1 MNDAE
6 RTTSPD
12 RSPRARTFRHPH
24 RSRSRRGAIAFSR
37 ARRPST
43 VRAPPDT
50 SGNAPSRP
58 SRGPLGSLGDA
69 RLARLDQN
77 TSSKQPTA
85 RTLELSRAS
94 SGIPL
99 IIITSRRVARA
110 TPVGE
115 TSRHAARARARFTSA
130 RSIRAR
136 FAAARAAASSSSSP
150 DRRATA
156 GARFKLSIAP
166 FARDDVDGGARSARA
181 SVSSIASSRSRS
193 RTSRAEENMTTRV
206 GLCCA
211 GKTKRKCCSDLDP

>member
-6 RTTSPD
+6 RTTSSD

-115 TSRHAARARARFTSA
+115 TSRHAARARARAEEPA
-130 RSIRAR
+130 RPAVRVVR
-136 FAAARAAASSSSSP
+136 PRPSSRP
-150 DRRATA
+150 RLPVRRATA
-156 GARFKLSIAP
+156 GGRDLAFCSRRRQIWAP
-166 FARDDVDGGARSARA
+166 SSGSARA
-181 SVSSIASSRSRS
+181 LLIDARVDLNPLPPSSPRPR
-193 RTSRAEENMTTRV
+193 
-206 GLCCA
+206 
-211 GKTKRKCCSDLDP
+211 LDVII